1 MKDLRTEKDLAVKAE
16 TLHMT
21 AYLHVQEVADDDSP
35 TGTAWECSGFYFEA
49 GDSSGEPLDG
59 GIFWG
64 YPDAL
69 AAMYGELVT
78 ELPTAFEC
86 ATWEEVDAD
95 EYEGMEELFTW

>member
-1 MKDLRTEKDLAVKAE
+1 MKDLRDQKDIAVKAE

-21 AYLHVQEVADDDSP
+21 AYLHVQEVADEDSP
-35 TGTAWECSGFYFEA
+35 TGTAWDCSGFYFEA

-78 ELPTAFEC
+78 ELPPAFEC
-86 ATWEEVDAD
+86 ATWEEVDPD
-95 EYEGMEELFTW
+95 EYDEMAELFA

>member
-16 TLHMT
+16 TLSMT
-21 AYLHVQEVADDDSP
+21 AYLHVQEVADEDSP
-35 TGTAWECSGFYFEA
+35 TGTAWDCSGFYFEA

-69 AAMYGELVT
+69 AAMCGELVT
-78 ELPTAFEC
+78 ELPPAFEC

>member
-1 MKDLRTEKDLAVKAE
+1 MKDLRDQKDIAVKAE
-16 TLHMT
+16 TLYMT
-21 AYLHVQEVADDDSP
+21 AYLHVQEVADEDSP
-35 TGTAWECSGFYFEA
+35 TGTAWDCSGFYFEA

-69 AAMYGELVT
+69 AAMCGELVT
-78 ELPTAFEC
+78 ELPPAFEC